1 MDLPSKKALLLL
13 IGNGIYNYH
22 TDALISEVIKD
33 LSEKKNISA
42 EFATNYINM
51 AGLKIYSTQNT
62 YIQEE
67 IEKEFNKKQYIIPPK
82 QNDDNTSQAAMIV
95 LDNKN
100 GFVLRM
106 LSEVLEK
113 KLYQEVS
120 IEQLKQ

>member
-1 MDLPSKKALLLL
+1 
-13 IGNGIYNYH
+13 
-22 TDALISEVIKD
+22 
-33 LSEKKNISA
+33 
-42 EFATNYINM
+42 M

-67 IEKEFNKKQYIIPPK
+67 IEKEFNKKQYIIPSK